1 MHRLLSALCRAKET
15 GCGLLVLS
23 VLVSADVV
31 STPVQSG
38 AAGAAHQSVAGAP
51 NNPTEK
57 QLASDRQR
65 ALQMLDPLFEATSKL
80 APDLTKIYL
89 QTRIAD
95 ALWEYDEPRARSR
108 FETALT
114 TCESLKVDVPSADSR
129 SQYRGDV
136 LEAIKQRDPYWA
148 KKLALDNWHS
158 TKKQEPDMWTLLLLI
173 DVDTQL
179 AIQILRR
186 EIESNATSW
195 LERDLTRLR
204 AKDVAQADELFTY
217 ALLAAARR
225 SKRSSETFRE
235 LFNYVFPS
243 KTENY
248 LGFDLGSDKSPARP
262 ELITRFLAFGCEA
275 LIREANQIE
284 QESGKHNEV
293 GERSGMGYMEV
304 QLWLPFFDR
313 YAADC
318 ATKIRT
324 RWDAAILSLRGG
336 KEHIRQTKLMFGPM
350 SKEDALRDAKETKDP
365 MERMALYM
373 RAINLAA
380 DEGNFDEA
388 LSLLKTTAEAKVSSD
403 LEVRILVK
411 AAKSAIAVDD
421 ADAAYR
427 YTKNLH
433 DLRTRTELS
442 SDIARML
449 HKRKDSLRAVNV
461 LNEALEYARK
471 AGDNWQRP
479 YAMLQLANAATLLE
493 PERGFEVVNQAI
505 EGLNNAKSFVQV
517 FDFDNNLELL
527 ARLNLDRALSLAEK
541 LSDNENR
548 LKARIA
554 ICRGVLCKQ

>member
-1 MHRLLSALCRAKET
+1 
-15 GCGLLVLS
+15 
-23 VLVSADVV
+23 
-31 STPVQSG
+31 
-38 AAGAAHQSVAGAP
+38 
-51 NNPTEK
+51 
-57 QLASDRQR
+57 
-65 ALQMLDPLFEATSKL
+65 MLDPLFEATSKL
-80 APDLTKIYL
+80 DPDLTKIYL

-108 FETALT
+108 FEAALR
-114 TCESLKVDVPSADSR
+114 TCELLKVDFPGPDSR
-129 SQYRGDV
+129 SQFRGDV
-136 LEAIKQRDPYWA
+136 LDAIKQHDPNWA
-148 KKLALDNWHS
+148 KKLALDHWQS
-158 TKKQEPDMWTLLLLI
+158 AKKQEPDMWTLLLLI
-173 DVDTQL
+173 DLDTQL

-186 EIESNATSW
+186 EIDSNTTSW

-204 AKDVAQADELFTY
+204 AKDVVQADELFTY

-248 LGFDLGSDKSPARP
+248 LGFDLASDKSPARP

-284 QESGKHNEV
+284 QESRKHNAV

-313 YAADC
+313 YAAEC
-318 ATKIRT
+318 AAKIRP
-324 RWDAAILSLRGG
+324 RWDEAILSLRGG

-350 SKEDALRDAKETKDP
+350 SKEDALRDAKATKDL
-365 MERMALYM
+365 MEQMALYM

-388 LSLLKTTAEAKVSSD
+388 LSILKTTAEAKVSAD

-411 AAKSAIAVDD
+411 AAKSAIAIDD

-427 YTKNLH
+427 YINNLD

-442 SDIARML
+442 CDIARML
-449 HKRKDSLRAVNV
+449 HQRKDSLRAIQV

-471 AGDNWQRP
+471 AADNWERP
-479 YAMLQLANAATLLE
+479 HAILQLANAATLLE
-493 PERGFEVVNQAI
+493 AERGFEVVNQAI
-505 EGLNNAKSFVQV
+505 EGLNNAKSSAQL
-517 FDFDNNLELL
+517 FDFDNNLGLL
-527 ARLNLDRALSLAEK
+527 ARLNLDRALSLAAK
-541 LSDNENR
+541 LNDNENR

-554 ICRGVLCKQ
+554 VCRGVLCKQ